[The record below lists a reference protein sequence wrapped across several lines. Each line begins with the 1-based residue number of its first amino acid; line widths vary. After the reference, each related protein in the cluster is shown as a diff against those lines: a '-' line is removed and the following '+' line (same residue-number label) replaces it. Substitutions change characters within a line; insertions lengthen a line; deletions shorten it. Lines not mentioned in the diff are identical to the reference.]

1 MKLFK
6 NLSPMNKK
14 RLENFKKNK
23 RGYYS
28 FWILIFLFLISLLG
42 EFWVNDEPIVIRY
55 KDDFYFP
62 VFKTYNETVF
72 DGDFETPADYR
83 DPFLID
89 LIEKSGWIVWPLFP
103 YNYDTIIKDL
113 DVPVPSPPSAK
124 NILGTDDQARDVLA
138 RTVYGF
144 RLSIIFGL
152 ILTFI
157 SMGVGIFV
165 GALQGY
171 LGGRLDLFFQRFI
184 EIWDSIPTLYL
195 LIILTSFIQPTF
207 SWLLFIMS
215 LFSWMG
221 YVAFVR
227 AEFLKTRNYDYVNAA
242 KVLGVGD
249 LTIIFR
255 HVLPNALVATLTFL
269 PFNLTASITTLA
281 ALDFLGFG
289 LPPPTAS
296 LGELIHQ
303 GRNNLQAPWLG
314 LTGFFSLSILLSLLV
329 FVGEAVRDAFDHN
342 K

>member
-1 MKLFK
+1 MFFK
-6 NLSPMNKK
+6 NLSPLNKK
-14 RLENFKKNK
+14 RIENFKKNR

-28 FWILIFLFLISLLG
+28 FWILSFLFLLSLLG
-42 EFWVNDEPIVIRY
+42 EFWINDEPLVIRY
-55 KDDFYFP
+55 QESLYFP
-62 VFKTYNETVF
+62 VLKTYNETVF
-72 DGDFETPADYR
+72 GGDFETPADYK

-89 LIEKSGWIVWPLFP
+89 LIEESGWVVWPLFP
-103 YNYDTIIKDL
+103 YSYDTIIKDL
-113 DVPVPSPPSAK
+113 NIPVPSPPSLK
-124 NILGTDDQARDVLA
+124 NPLGTDDQARDVLA
-138 RTVYGF
+138 RMVYGF

-152 ILTFI
+152 ILTLI
-157 SMGVGIFV
+157 SMVVGIMM
-165 GALQGY
+165 GAIQGY
-171 LGGRLDLFFQRFI
+171 LGGQVDLFVQRFI

-195 LIILTSFIQPTF
+195 LIILSSFIQPTF
-207 SWLLFIMS
+207 LWLLLIMS

-221 YVAFVR
+221 YVGFVR

-242 KVLGVGD
+242 KALGIGN

-269 PFNLTASITTLA
+269 PFNLSASITTLA

-289 LPPPTAS
+289 LPAPTPS

-329 FVGEAVRDAFDHN
+329 FIGEAIRDAFDYN
-342 K
+342 R

>member
-1 MKLFK
+1 MFFK
-6 NLSPMNKK
+6 NLSPLNKK
-14 RLENFKKNK
+14 RIENFKKNR

-28 FWILIFLFLISLLG
+28 FWILSFLFLLSLLG
-42 EFWVNDEPIVIRY
+42 EFWINDEPLVIRY
-55 KDDFYFP
+55 QESLYFP
-62 VFKTYNETVF
+62 VLKTYNETVF
-72 DGDFETPADYR
+72 GGDFETPADYK

-89 LIEKSGWIVWPLFP
+89 LIEESGWIVWPLFP
-103 YNYDTIIKDL
+103 YSYDTIIKDL
-113 DVPVPSPPSAK
+113 NIPVPSPPSLK
-124 NILGTDDQARDVLA
+124 NPLGTDDQARDVLA
-138 RTVYGF
+138 RMVYGF

-152 ILTFI
+152 ILTLI
-157 SMGVGIFV
+157 SMVVGIMM
-165 GALQGY
+165 GAIQGY
-171 LGGRLDLFFQRFI
+171 LGGQVDLFVQRFI

-195 LIILTSFIQPTF
+195 LIILSSFIQPTF
-207 SWLLFIMS
+207 LWLLLIMS

-221 YVAFVR
+221 YVGFVR

-242 KVLGVGD
+242 KALGIGN

-269 PFNLTASITTLA
+269 PFNLSASITTLA

-289 LPPPTAS
+289 LPAPTPS

-329 FVGEAVRDAFDHN
+329 FIGEAIRDAFDYN
-342 K
+342 R